1 MEDRLKWIQ
10 KIHPDFKE
18 SSWMY
23 EKVIKER
30 DIEHY
35 KFYRKGLSYELEINP
50 RNIKG
55 IEYQDAYNS
64 YYEINWIDLLKEL
77 KRLDRIIKNCNTRAE
92 VLELIKNDNIERK
105 SVRKYGEILITTMGQ
120 HRLCLSKFLDIER
133 VNVFVDQYELDQER
147 LNIYNLLKK
156 YKDIFNQF
164 GLKLNSEDDF
174 FIHSGYQTL
183 YIEANKCS
191 LRLHVNLIEEF
202 ALKYKCLKT
211 NFLQKVASY
220 FQFLFH
226 SNDNIQINSINDLN
240 KYSFLL
246 LLNKVEHS
254 K

>member
-164 GLKLNSEDDF
+164 GLN
-174 FIHSGYQTL
+174 
-183 YIEANKCS
+183 
-191 LRLHVNLIEEF
+191 VNLIEEF